1 MPEEEEADEEEL
13 DWNEEVAEEEEEE
26 EPCCSP
32 TPELAVGLPIVFE
45 SLVSSAPSA
54 KICCCLPVGGEV
66 VGLLVVKVGGGA
78 RLLSSLSGLEL
89 DC

>member
-13 DWNEEVAEEEEEE
+13 DWNEEVAEEEEE
-26 EPCCSP
+26 PCCCP
-32 TPELAVGLPIVFE
+32 TSELALGLPTVSK

-66 VGLLVVKVGGGA
+66 GGLLMVKVGGGA